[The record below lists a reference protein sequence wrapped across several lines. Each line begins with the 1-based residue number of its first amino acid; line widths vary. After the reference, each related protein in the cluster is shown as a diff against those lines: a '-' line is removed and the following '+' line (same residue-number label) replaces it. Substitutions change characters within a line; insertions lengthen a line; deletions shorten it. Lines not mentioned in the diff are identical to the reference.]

1 MKIEANENGIQG
13 ICSQFPPAKKPRDK
27 QEVLD
32 VLYSPPPRSCDTQQL
47 KRVLIL
53 NGGLQIIGII
63 VRSDVS
69 VFTRMEGLRQQ
80 SLSIVWDSTK
90 YWTNFGRKCK
100 HFGIYTPQNF
110 PSIAM
115 ETHFNIE

>member
-80 SLSIVWDSTK
+80 NLSIVGSQQNIGQTLGENANTLE
-90 YWTNFGRKCK
+90 YTHRK
-100 HFGIYTPQNF
+100 T
-110 PSIAM
+110 SLA
-115 ETHFNIE
+115 

>member
-27 QEVLD
+27 LKVLN
-32 VLYSPPPRSCDTQQL
+32 VLYSPPSSCDTPQL
-47 KRVLIL
+47 KRALIL
-53 NGGLQIIGII
+53 NGELQIIGII

-80 SLSIVWDSTK
+80 NLSIVGSQQNIGQTLGENANTLE
-90 YWTNFGRKCK
+90 YTHRK
-100 HFGIYTPQNF
+100 T
-110 PSIAM
+110 SLA
-115 ETHFNIE
+115 